1 MTFCHIK
8 FQSIPSL
15 ILFTLTD
22 NPYFYGFEMSLS
34 NMSTRGMDIVQILL
48 FLYKR
53 SIVCYCGWRRWGWM
67 GGGSQNCS
75 FFLSVINVW
84 PLNGLKLQLIQRLK
98 AVVLQ
103 HQASSQI
110 RFNSVENNPQ
120 ALHPPLMT
128 KPKHMLLS
136 VGT

>member
-1 MTFCHIK
+1 
-8 FQSIPSL
+8 
-15 ILFTLTD
+15 
-22 NPYFYGFEMSLS
+22 
-34 NMSTRGMDIVQILL
+34 MD
-48 FLYKR
+48 
-53 SIVCYCGWRRWGWM
+53 GE
-67 GGGSQNCS
+67 GGSQNCS

-120 ALHPPLMT
+120 ALHLPLMT